1 MATKKEVAATVD
13 VKPPVNLDELA
24 GDIGDF
30 EGAGV
35 STKAED
41 NLIPIV
47 TLLQDLSPQVKERNP
62 EYVEGAKPGMF
73 YIKSLGLLFS
83 EFQFQPCHFVSKWNE
98 WVPRD
103 SGGGLVDSF
112 ESLPTDAVETVNDKG
127 KKVWRSARGNDL
139 IETRYHA
146 GFLSVDGQRIPA
158 VLPFSS
164 TGHTVSRSWM
174 VMMNNA
180 IIQGKKAPSWFK
192 NYTIKARLKQKNNQ
206 EWFMSE
212 IVDGEWV
219 VEKDLREQG
228 KTLHIAMIAGEKHI
242 DQSTEDATT
251 STADKEMP
259 F

>member
-1 MATKKEVAATVD
+1 MAKKNEVAVAAE

-24 GDIGDF
+24 SDIGQY

-47 TLLQDLSPQVKERNP
+47 TLLQDLSPQVKDRNP

-73 YIKSLGLLFS
+73 FIKSLGLLF
-83 EFQFQPCHFVSKWNE
+83 EDFQFQPCHFVSKWNE

-112 ESLPTDAVETVNDKG
+112 DERPKDAQEVTNDKG
-127 KKVWRSARGNDL
+127 KKVWKSARGNDL

-146 GFLSVDGQRIPA
+146 GFLMTDDQRIPA
-158 VLPFSS
+158 VMPFAS

-192 NYTIKARLKQKNNQ
+192 NYHIKARLKAKNNQ
-206 EWFMSE
+206 EWFLPE
-212 IVDGEWV
+212 VVDGEWV
-219 VEKDLREQG
+219 TDKELRDQG
-228 KTLHIAMIAGEKHI
+228 RTLYTAMVVGDKQIDTASDDQTSAKH
-242 DQSTEDATT
+242 DD
-251 STADKEMP
+251 EMP